1 MIQIKLVRY
10 NVLKKKKKLIKLV
23 SIDNE
28 CRPTTKMAF
37 TGKNWFR
44 AKTIQNVVKQLHIEA
59 NNFRKDAIRFP

>member
-1 MIQIKLVRY
+1 MIQIKLIRY
-10 NVLKKKKKLIKLV
+10 NVIYIYIYILKKKLIKLV

-44 AKTIQNVVKQLHIEA
+44 AKTIQNVVKQPSD
-59 NNFRKDAIRFP
+59 RGK